1 MAVPKNC
8 PNIRLCIIMQ
18 YQKKWYHIIYRTY
31 THTHTH
37 IYIYIYIYIYYIYIY
52 IYIIYSYVC
61 VAIISC
67 LSKHSTTPL
76 VTPPPKW
83 KPLFS
88 IPAIY
93 RPELKWTRWLV
104 CTGCNGANWNK
115 QGSIAD
121 LAATSLKKNPPDG
134 ETWLCRK
141 LFARGVAQQ
150 KLIVPAWGHNKPLGL
165 CTQLKHTTT
174 Y

>member
-1 MAVPKNC
+1 MYNHA
-8 PNIRLCIIMQ
+8 IS
-18 YQKKWYHIIYRTY
+18 KKMIWYNLSDIHA
-31 THTHTH
+31 HTHTH
-37 IYIYIYIYIYYIYIY
+37 IY

-121 LAATSLKKNPPDG
+121 LAATSLKKKIPPMVKHGFVGSCSPGGSPSRNSLSQLGDI
-134 ETWLCRK
+134 TSR
-141 LFARGVAQQ
+141 
-150 KLIVPAWGHNKPLGL
+150 WGCVHN
-165 CTQLKHTTT
+165 
-174 Y
+174 